1 MGIFTDDIM
10 FLKYAYGIARG
21 SRDNSTQNGAVL
33 VDPFKGIPVAFG
45 YNDILTSCGVLDL
58 ASRRERPTKY
68 LFTEHAERA
77 AIFYA
82 ANRGIQTEGAW
93 LYCPWVA
100 CADCARAIILAGIT
114 RVIGHK
120 HPYMAAREDW
130 DPSIKAGMQMFEEAM
145 VKVDFIEDHLGESI
159 LFNGKQVVV

>member
-1 MGIFTDDIM
+1 MVSCIADLAR
-10 FLKYAYGIARG
+10 LKYAYSVARG
-21 SRDNSTQNGAVL
+21 SRDQSTQNGAAL
-33 VDPFKGIPVAFG
+33 IDPFKDKVLAVGC
-45 YNDILTSCGVLDL
+45 NDILIPCGVEDL
-58 ASRRERPTKY
+58 ASRRERPAKY

-82 ANRGIQTEGAW
+82 TNRGIQTEGAW

-130 DPSIKAGMQMFEEAM
+130 DPSIKAGMQMFQEAM

-159 LFNGKQVVV
+159 LFNGQQVVV